1 MEEIQE
7 VKWTSTPTEMTSKME
22 TESCTAPALET
33 NENRKVDRKRF
44 FFLKSTAIPFK
55 REAVGRSDCWH
66 RLAPIIELLFR
77 HGVYH
82 ALVDAK

>member
-44 FFLKSTAIPFK
+44 FFKNQRRFPLKEKLLVEAIVGTDWPPSSSYFFGTASTMP
-55 REAVGRSDCWH
+55 W
-66 RLAPIIELLFR
+66 
-77 HGVYH
+77 
-82 ALVDAK
+82 